1 VSRAGAFERAFEG
14 VLSQG
19 RAIAILNAAMAA
31 DRLAS
36 AYLFEGPSGVGKQ
49 RTAMALAR
57 AVVSGD
63 AEPSGRAE
71 IARRI
76 DALAHPDVRVFAPR
90 EEGSGNLQVET
101 VRQHILPFTQFAPF
115 EAKHA
120 FLIFPDADVSLPEA
134 HPEAANALLK
144 TLEEPRPGVHF
155 ILLAERP
162 DRLLTTIRSRCQRLR
177 FSELPDATVDGI
189 LERAGVEGDRRTAAV
204 ALAEGRADRALELS
218 VEGAAD
224 ALLALAM
231 RVDAAAAAGRPGDI
245 VLAAEEV
252 ARFEPLSRALD
263 ALARYYRDV
272 AAAALGRSDA
282 SLAFRHRAAEIRAR
296 GEQLGAARAARACE
310 LLRVL
315 DEQLAGNANK
325 EIALGALFSSI

>member
-1 VSRAGAFERAFEG
+1 MSDAFDS
-14 VLSQG
+14 VLSQD
-19 RAIAILNAAMAA
+19 RAIAILRSAVAS

-49 RTAMALAR
+49 RAAMALAR
-57 AVVSGD
+57 ALIAGD
-63 AEPSGRAE
+63 YEPSKRAE
-71 IARRI
+71 VERRI
-76 DALAHPDVRVFAPR
+76 DALAHPDVRVFGPR
-90 EEGSGNLQVET
+90 DEGSRNLQVET
-101 VRQHILPFTQFAPF
+101 VREHVLPFTQFAPF

-120 FLIFPDADVSLPEA
+120 FIVFPDADVSFPEA

-162 DRLLTTIRSRCQRLR
+162 DKLLTTIRSRCQRLR
-177 FSELPDATVDGI
+177 FSELPDATVDAI
-189 LERAGVEGDRRTAAV
+189 LERAGIERERRTAAV

-224 ALLALAM
+224 ALLELAM
-231 RVDAAAAAGRPGDI
+231 RVDAAAAGGRPGDI

-252 ARFEPLSRALD
+252 ARFEPLPRALE

-272 AAAALGRSDA
+272 AAAALGVADER
-282 SLAFRHRAAEIRAR
+282 LAFRHRASEIRERAA
-296 GEQLGAARAARACE
+296 QLGASRAANACE